1 MAETR
6 IRLASFQIAG
16 VPQPTGNPSSPV
28 STVGTLSAPASGPL
42 TPAGGY
48 VAGTA
53 PTTGP
58 VPGTSRDGRMREGL
72 MPSAPPD
79 VMPPTPPPRDVMPP
93 SEPAAPAKEGAPL
106 GLLLLF
112 AAAIYFLAK

>member
-1 MAETR
+1 M
-6 IRLASFQIAG
+6 
-16 VPQPTGNPSSPV
+16 
-28 STVGTLSAPASGPL
+28 SAPAGSPSSSVSSVSRVRTVSVPTSGLL
-42 TPAGGY
+42 TPAGGP

-58 VPGTSRDGRMREGL
+58 VPETSRDAGPVPGTTRDERMRERL
-72 MPSAPPD
+72 MPG
-79 VMPPTPPPRDVMPP
+79 PPPRDVAPP
-93 SEPAAPAKEGAPL
+93 SEPAAAAKEGAPL